1 MKQLVE
7 KIESRV
13 ESEIDYSNKWD
24 NYDDAYAWVKAQE
37 KKHGRG
43 FRSTQ
48 DFKDNIY
55 PHLDRLYRAAKGEFL
70 SKQKK
75 KADDLGFEEG
85 KKVETYYGGMMGSQ
99 RITGV
104 TVMYR
109 GKPMVKLD
117 SKIYVSSKGN
127 VRLGK
132 YVNYSSEWK
141 EIK

>member
-1 MKQLVE
+1 
-7 KIESRV
+7 
-13 ESEIDYSNKWD
+13 
-24 NYDDAYAWVKAQE
+24 
-37 KKHGRG
+37 
-43 FRSTQ
+43 
-48 DFKDNIY
+48 
-55 PHLDRLYRAAKGEFL
+55 
-70 SKQKK
+70 
-75 KADDLGFEEG
+75 
-85 KKVETYYGGMMGSQ
+85 MMGSQ